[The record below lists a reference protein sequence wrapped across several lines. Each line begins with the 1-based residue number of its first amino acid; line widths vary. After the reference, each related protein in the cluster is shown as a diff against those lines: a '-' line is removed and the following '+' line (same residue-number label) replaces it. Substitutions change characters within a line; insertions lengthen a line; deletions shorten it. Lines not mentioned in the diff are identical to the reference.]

1 MELLNLRDYQVDL
14 SLKAVEI
21 LKDKKIVYLSMEVRV
36 GKTLTALETCRLYGA
51 KSILFITKLKAISSI
66 KSDYEK
72 FGFNNHFELTIINKE
87 SIHKIESDNFDVVC
101 YDEHH
106 TPSGSF
112 PKPGPFTKQCKKR
125 FGDIPSIFISGTPSP
140 ESFSQFY
147 HQFWISNYSPWKKY
161 VNFYKWAID
170 YVDLKKKRIGAFEH
184 NDYSFGIEDKIMKS
198 INHLMITFT
207 QEQSGF
213 KSVITEEILYI
224 DMKPQTYSIADRLIK
239 DLVIEGAEEVILA
252 DTSVKLMQKL
262 MQIYSGTC
270 KFESGNTKV
279 LDTSKAEYLLNNFG
293 DKKLAIFY
301 VFIAE
306 LEALKT
312 IFADKLTT
320 DLDEFNS
327 TDKHIAYQI
336 QSGREGTN
344 LSKADYLFF
353 YNIHHSATSYWQA
366 RDRMTTIDRKFN
378 KVYFLFSRDG
388 IEEKI
393 YKAVQSKK
401 KYTTNIFKKDYGK

>member
-1 MELLNLRDYQVDL
+1 MKVLRDYQSDNANKGHAIL
-14 SLKAVEI
+14 SEFNLLYLAMAV
-21 LKDKKIVYLSMEVRV
+21 RT
-36 GKTLTALETCRLYGA
+36 GKSATALEVCRLFKA
-51 KSILFITKLKAISSI
+51 KKVFFITKLKAISSI
-66 KSDYEK
+66 KSDYEE
-72 FGFNNHFELTIINKE
+72 FGFDKHFEMIVINKE
-87 SIHKIESDNFDVVC
+87 SIHKIEDNDFDVVC

-112 PKPGPFTKQCKKR
+112 PKTGPFTKQCKLR
-125 FGDIPSIFISGTPSP
+125 FGSIPSIFISGTPSP
-140 ESFSQFY
+140 ESFSQLY
-147 HQFWISNYSPWKKY
+147 HQFWISKYSPWVKY
-161 VNFYKWAID
+161 VNFYKWAVD
-170 YVDLKKKRIGAFEH
+170 YVNVTKKQIGAFQH
-184 NDYSFGIEDKIMKS
+184 NDYSNGIENKIMGD

-207 QEQSGF
+207 QAQANFNSTIE
-213 KSVITEEILYI
+213 EEIVYV
-224 DMKPQTYSIADRLIK
+224 DMKPSTYLIADRLIK
-239 DLVIEGAEEVILA
+239 DLVIEGKEEVILA
-252 DTSVKLMQKL
+252 DTAVKLMQKL

-279 LDTSKAEYLLNNFG
+279 MDTSKAEYLFNNYKG
-293 DKKLAIFY
+293 KKLAIFY

-306 LEALKT
+306 LEALKSVFKDS
-312 IFADKLTT
+312 ITT

-344 LSKADYLFF
+344 LSAADYLFF

-366 RDRMTTIDRKFN
+366 RDRMTTMDRKYN
-378 KVYFLFSRDG
+378 KVYFLFSKGG

-393 YKAVQSKK
+393 YRTVLSKR